1 VRKFLE
7 LSNEERRTIDEICS
21 SDFTAHIGATPAMN
35 LEDFIKFQNDYYKS
49 FTNNSINIEEII
61 QEGSLVAF
69 RGVVHAA
76 HTDEFMGIPA
86 SNRVIIVPV
95 IGMARL
101 KEGKIYEWWN
111 SPDRLSW
118 MQQIGGVH

>member
-1 VRKFLE
+1 M
-7 LSNEERRTIDEICS
+7 
-21 SDFTAHIGATPAMN
+21 AHIGAMPAMN
-35 LEDFIKFQNDYYKS
+35 LEAFKDYQNNFYRS
-49 FTNNSINIEEII
+49 FTEGSIKIEEII

-69 RGVVHAA
+69 RGIVHTVFAA
-76 HTDEFMGIPA
+76 EFMGMPA
-86 SNRVIIVPV
+86 SGREIIVPV

-118 MQQIGGVH
+118 MQQIGVVR